1 MATPMNE
8 LFFFIACALLV
19 AAVICRPD
27 RYLFG
32 HVRRR
37 AAAWNPEPYLGE
49 FVPAETPADRQKR
62 ENEARLKMLLKKA
75 EQDW

>member
-1 MATPMNE
+1 MVTSMNE
-8 LFFFIACALLV
+8 LLFFLLCGLLV

-37 AAAWNPEPYLGE
+37 DVLRNPEPYLGE

-62 ENEARLKMLLKKA
+62 ENMARLKLLLRKA
-75 EQDW
+75 EEDW